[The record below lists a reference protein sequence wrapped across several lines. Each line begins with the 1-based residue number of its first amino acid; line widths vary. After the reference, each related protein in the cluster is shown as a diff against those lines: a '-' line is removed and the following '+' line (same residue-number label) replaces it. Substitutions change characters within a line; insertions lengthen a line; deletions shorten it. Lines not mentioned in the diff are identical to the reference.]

1 MVARTTRSWPKRW
14 WLVSKK
20 TGLGENP
27 LNWIK
32 NTSQEVTTKKE
43 PVSRNRKQGGDV
55 QNFRTSELPKFK
67 TFEVKL
73 SILLRQDQLDF
84 LEKTTR
90 EIMATRA
97 GVTKKERITKNTIL
111 RAYIDAVKGFSVDIK
126 NIPDETELLRRIREK
141 IK

>member
-1 MVARTTRSWPKRW
+1 MN
-14 WLVSKK
+14 KK

-27 LNWIK
+27 LNWIR
-32 NTSQEVTTKKE
+32 NTTQEVKTKEK
-43 PVSRNRKQGGDV
+43 PLGAV
-55 QNFRTSELPKFK
+55 QKRAEKVQKFRTSEVPKFK

-90 EIMATRA
+90 GIMATRTE
-97 GVTKKERITKNTIL
+97 VTKKERITKNTIL
-111 RAYIDAVKGFSVDIK
+111 RAYIDAVKEFSVDIK
-126 NIPDETELLRRIREK
+126 NIPDEKELLRRIREK